1 LPAGRCL
8 PPDAPVTSPDPKPDP
23 LGAAGYGSGAN
34 PDLLARIPLEASLVV
49 DVGCGAGALGAAY
62 RRRNPAARVEGIEPE
77 PSLAARAEAVLH
89 AVHRLDVETAPLPY
103 ASGSLD
109 CLIFG
114 DALEHLRDP
123 WAVLARAAPLL
134 KPEGVLLACVPNVEH
149 WRFAERLL
157 RGGWR
162 YEPMGLFDRTHL
174 RWFSR
179 DTMLQALRDARLTPV
194 DATPRVFE
202 HEAFSGFLAAI
213 RPALSALGVEERA
226 YATRALPLQFVWR
239 ATPRPVAPLLLT
251 ARTLRPVGGV
261 NDVRIHLPFAA
272 MATRPGVMTMAAEQ
286 PRLPDVAPGLPRVH
300 ILQRRLLD
308 TPESVLLIRALRARG
323 EVIVAEFDDD
333 PAHWPSIAQNNHLA
347 FRGVH
352 AVQTSTPALAELLGQ
367 WNPEVAV
374 FPNALDEL
382 PEPAN
387 FRDPERLTLFFGAL
401 NREADVAPFLPA
413 LDAVLA
419 EAGGRLQVEVLH
431 DRASFERLRSPHKRF
446 TPISAYPEY
455 RALMGRCEI
464 AFLPLSDTRFNRM
477 KSDLKFLEAAG
488 HRLVPI
494 ASPTVYGASIR
505 GGETGL
511 IVQTPED
518 LLRVLRSL
526 LADPARA
533 RAIAEAARR
542 HVAQSRMLAAQVAP
556 RLAWYRDLWARREAL
571 DAALLERVPE
581 AAGQG

>member
-1 LPAGRCL
+1 
-8 PPDAPVTSPDPKPDP
+8 VTAPDPNPDPIPDP
-23 LGAAGYGSGAN
+23 LGATGYGSGAN

-89 AVHRLDVETAPLPY
+89 AVHRLDVEAAPLPY
-103 ASGSLD
+103 APGSLD

-114 DALEHLRDP
+114 DVLEHLRDP

-134 KPEGVLLACVPNVEH
+134 KPDGVLLICVPNVEH

-179 DTMLQALRDARLTPV
+179 DTMLQALRDAGLAPV
-194 DATPRVFE
+194 DAMPRIFGR
-202 HEAFSGFLAAI
+202 EAFSQFLDAI
-213 RPALSALGVEERA
+213 GPALAALGVDRKA
-226 YATRALPLQFVWR
+226 YAARALPLQFVWR
-239 ATPRPVAPLLLT
+239 ATPRPVVPLLLT
-251 ARTLRPVGGV
+251 AHTLRPVGGV

-272 MATRPGVMTMAAEQ
+272 MATRPGVVAMAAEQ
-286 PRLPDVAPGLPRVH
+286 PRLPAVAPNLPRIH

-308 TPESVLLIRALRARG
+308 APEAVQVIRALRARG

-333 PAHWPSIAQNNHLA
+333 PAHWPSIARNNHLA

-352 AVQTSTPALAELLGQ
+352 AVQTSTSALAELLRQ

-374 FPNALDEL
+374 FPNALEEL
-382 PEPAN
+382 PEPVN
-387 FRDPERLTLFFGAL
+387 FQDPDRLTLFFGAL

-413 LDAVLA
+413 LDAALA
-419 EAGGRLQVEVLH
+419 QANGRLQVEVLH
-431 DRASFERLRSPHKRF
+431 DRASFERLQSPHKRF
-446 TPISAYPEY
+446 TPTCSYPEY

-464 AFLPLSDTRFNRM
+464 AFLPLADTRFNRM

-488 HRLVPI
+488 HRLATI

-505 GGETGL
+505 DGETGL
-511 IVQTPED
+511 IVQGPGEFSAA
-518 LLRVLRSL
+518 LRSL
-526 LADPARA
+526 LTDPARA
-533 RAIAEAARR
+533 LAIAEAARR
-542 HVAQSRMLAAQVAP
+542 HVAQHRMLAAQVAP

-571 DAALLERVPE
+571 DAALLTRVPE
-581 AAGQG
+581 AAG